1 MGDLGGRAGGRPQA
15 RDPGGTAG
23 EQGGTNLR
31 AQGADR
37 LSPQSKVHRRS
48 WAGQAAVSCSPRSPC
63 LPRLPPSTEALR
75 APHAE
80 VGPEP
85 PGLSLVGA
93 RLRGAVLSSA
103 QGGGGL
109 GGPGVRLP
117 PEATHCSCHPPGSP
131 ADSDPAQA
139 LHHLLGLCLTPPH
152 APRPHPSSL
161 PFTKSPW
168 ARVSPLSPTLPS
180 AQL

>member
-23 EQGGTNLR
+23 EQGGTHLR
-31 AQGADR
+31 AQGAGR
-37 LSPQSKVHRRS
+37 LSPQSRVHRQS

-63 LPRLPPSTEALR
+63 LPWPPLSTEAPR
-75 APHAE
+75 ALHAE

-103 QGGGGL
+103 RAGGGWGARAYSCPQRPL
-109 GGPGVRLP
+109 TAA
-117 PEATHCSCHPPGSP
+117 ATRPGSP